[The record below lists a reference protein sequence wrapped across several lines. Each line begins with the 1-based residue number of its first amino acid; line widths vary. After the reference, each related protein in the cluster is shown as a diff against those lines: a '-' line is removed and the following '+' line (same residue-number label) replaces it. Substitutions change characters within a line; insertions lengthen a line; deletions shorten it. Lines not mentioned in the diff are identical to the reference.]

1 MKTKIT
7 YNQMIQEFPLKKIK
21 NLKDYNKAI
30 KWYENLIDN
39 YNESTELNDYLDVL
53 ALLIEEYEEKK
64 FPISETDPVDIIKY
78 LMEEKNIKQVQLAK
92 AFGSQSIVSEVL
104 NRKRGLTLKYIYN
117 IANIFNVKPQVFV

>member
-7 YNQMIQEFPLKKIK
+7 YNQLIHKFSLKKIK
-21 NLKDYNKAI
+21 NLKDYNRALT
-30 KWYENLIDN
+30 WYESLIDN
-39 YNESTELNDYLDVL
+39 YDESNELNEYLDVL

-64 FPISETDPVDIIKY
+64 FPIPEADPVDIIKY
-78 LMEEKNIKQVQLAK
+78 LMEEKNIKQVELAK

-117 IANIFNVKPQVFV
+117 IADILKVKPQVFV

>member
-7 YNQMIQEFPLKKIK
+7 YKRLIQECPLKKIK

-39 YNESTELNDYLDVL
+39 YDESTELNEYLDVL

-64 FPISETDPVDIIKY
+64 FPIPEADPVDIIKY
-78 LMEEKNIKQVQLAK
+78 LMEEKNIKQVQLTK